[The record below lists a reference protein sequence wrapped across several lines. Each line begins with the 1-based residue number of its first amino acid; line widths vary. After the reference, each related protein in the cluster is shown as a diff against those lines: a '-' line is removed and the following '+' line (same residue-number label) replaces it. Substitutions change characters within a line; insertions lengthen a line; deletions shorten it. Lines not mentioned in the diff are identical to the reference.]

1 MSKDQDSEYNEKSSE
16 LEELRDEINN
26 FLKRNFPQIQ
36 MHGGSSA
43 IVDLDPEESYVSI
56 QLGGACSGC
65 GISPMTTQAI
75 RRRLPNQIDEIDEV
89 KVHTGDE
96 GMGGMG
102 FPDPSQ
108 REDDEKNGNLPDA
121 PF

>member
-1 MSKDQDSEYNEKSSE
+1 MSTNQDNKDSENSSE
-16 LEELRDEINN
+16 LEELRDKINN

-43 IVDLDPEESYVSI
+43 IVDLDPKNSYVSI

-75 RRRLPNQIDEIDEV
+75 KRRLPSQIDEIDEV
-89 KVHTGDE
+89 NVYTGGED
-96 GMGGMG
+96 MN
-102 FPDPSQ
+102 FPDIPEK
-108 REDDEKNGNLPDA
+108 EDNKDDTNSLNV

>member
-1 MSKDQDSEYNEKSSE
+1 MPKNQNSEDDETDSE
-16 LEELRDEINN
+16 LESLRDEINN

-43 IVDLDPEESYVSI
+43 IVDLDIEESYVSI

-75 RRRLPNQIDEIDEV
+75 RRRLPDQIDEIDEV
-89 KVHTGDE
+89 KVHTGNE
-96 GMGGMG
+96 GMDGMG

-108 REDDEKNGNLPDA
+108 RDDDEKNGHLPDA